1 MVEEP
6 EEEKWH
12 IELER
17 VKSLAEKVSGTECH
31 LKYILFEYNLLCS
44 SSNTDKTQTID
55 GEKVTLIEACHRL
68 GFETVGSMPLAMG
81 DGLEKYSL
89 DKLLK
94 FVLDGMDH
102 IIVGSKNIEHIEEII
117 SFGRKYIITE

>member
-1 MVEEP
+1 M
-6 EEEKWH
+6 
-12 IELER
+12 
-17 VKSLAEKVSGTECH
+17 
-31 LKYILFEYNLLCS
+31 
-44 SSNTDKTQTID
+44 
-55 GEKVTLIEACHRL
+55 TLIEACHRL